1 VVVVVVVAMA
11 VVLDYLA
18 ALFLAAA
25 IRDTESE
32 EHLRDGA
39 SSQQSHQAGNKWDPA
54 VDWST

>member
-11 VVLDYLA
+11 VVLDDLA

-39 SSQQSHQAGNKWDPA
+39 SSQQSHQAGNK
-54 VDWST
+54 